1 MDLSRNS
8 DFVDTLDVQPRRIAD
23 WIKRD
28 PEMLEESGSPEHAR
42 DRELFRESRFN
53 LQNLVSHEELDGM
66 YPNILGSPDAGS
78 LFSAA
83 RLQFDIDGS
92 SHHLVEDAVGG
103 ARVNERFK
111 RACPAC
117 TLFAGGDAN
126 ERVKIYTSITTRIRP
141 VRSMHLE
148 SQRQPAGRCFQNN
161 RRLVA
166 DTVQLVRN
174 VLVSRPERDEL
185 RLVVR

>member
-8 DFVDTLDVQPRRIAD
+8 DFVHTLDVQPRRIAD

-83 RLQFDIDGS
+83 RLQFDIDGGS
-92 SHHLVEDAVGG
+92 